1 STATICSIEKRLRF
15 MANHLLVQGQVCRK
29 TRSRIG
35 PGFLTQISGQIQQT
49 DLVADDVFTGV
60 TPWRLHAILMKIRT
74 STKTDNPTSW

>member
-35 PGFLTQISGQIQQT
+35 PGFLTQINLIGNAAPGT
-49 DLVADDVFTGV
+49 MRG
-60 TPWRLHAILMKIRT
+60 ILEIFL
-74 STKTDNPTSW
+74 

>member
-35 PGFLTQISGQIQQT
+35 PGFLTQINRGRSPRLKWPEEIRQVT
-49 DLVADDVFTGV
+49 DKQGTEGV
-60 TPWRLHAILMKIRT
+60 G
-74 STKTDNPTSW
+74 